1 MKLLNATNY
10 EEYGGHAYNLK
21 TNKIEANRYAMS
33 LPNIYYKM
41 EF

>member
-10 EEYGGHAYNLK
+10 EEYGGHVYNLK
-21 TNKIEANRYAMS
+21 TKKIEANRYAMS